1 MIRAMAKQP
10 YDFIAVIY
18 NPNSTNDAEAKA
30 KRFAS
35 AALKAR
41 FRVKLRAT
49 TRAGH
54 AREMAREFTLRYQR
68 PLLIAASGDGGYN
81 EVINGV
87 MDAKKTDATRRPVV
101 AIIAA
106 GNANDHKRL
115 TRGNTPLIT
124 LLIRNKPK
132 PLELLHIV
140 CGDVDRYAHSYIGLG
155 ITPEVGIE
163 LNRHQLNRWRETL
176 IVLNAF
182 RKFQPFYI
190 ERSGKRRKL
199 SSLIFANLP
208 GMAKVIKLDT
218 EQNSLHDGKF
228 EVITF
233 RYRGKF
239 ILLLDLLRSV
249 VRGNAKALQVAE
261 YSFKTVHKTA
271 IQLDGEIETLPAR
284 RKATVSCVQTAI
296 ESLY

>member
-1 MIRAMAKQP
+1 MIRIMTKQS

-18 NPNSTNDAEAKA
+18 NPNSTNDAETKA
-30 KRFAS
+30 KRFAHI
-35 AALKAR
+35 ALKAG

-54 AREMAREFTLRYQR
+54 AREMAKEFTLRYKR

-87 MDAKKTDATRRPVV
+87 MDAKKADPDRHPVV

-124 LLIRNKPK
+124 LLKRDRPK
-132 PLELLHIV
+132 PLELLHIK

-163 LNRHQLNRWRETL
+163 LNRHQLNRWRETI
-176 IVLNAF
+176 IVFDAF
-182 RKFQPFYI
+182 RRFQPFHI
-190 ERSGKRRKL
+190 ERNGKRLKL
-199 SSLIFANLP
+199 SSLIFANIP

-233 RYRGKF
+233 RYRGKL

-249 VRGNAKALQVAE
+249 IRGNAKALQVSD
-261 YSFKTVHKTA
+261 YVFKTVHKTA
-271 IQLDGEIETLPAR
+271 IQLDGEIETLPVR
-284 RKATVSCVQTAI
+284 RNAVVSCVQNQI